1 MSRLYAT
8 GTNLPSCR
16 IAACRS
22 AAHPA
27 RIEIEPGG
35 ATRATRLRATSSS
48 TRRHQSRRWIV
59 ETNACDFS
67 LSLSLARARAL
78 SFSRSSEART
88 KGAPVEFV
96 APGALTRR
104 SSLPLP
110 LALSSHTARLPPST
124 RGPPSGRPSVSLDP
138 SPLPSVALSRR
149 YHVCPFSFFF
159 LTPSSATSVS
169 RRDRDDDHHHRHHR
183 HHHHHRGVDIRHR
196 HTHARTH
203 THSRP
208 KCATIPRVNAPTGR
222 DGVGKRG
229 RDRTPRMDLYGDARQ
244 RDAYVADDS
253 SIALQL
259 RSATR
264 GHTRRATMSGR
275 DCPRAYRRDTH
286 RCSRAR
292 GASSFPLKARF
303 PYHSLSLSLFLC
315 LELPFSAA
323 LGAIDTRRSNSRL
336 PAPKRISRGFCPHSA
351 LESVRL
357 ARVPEK
363 LPLLS
368 FASSPSHFLSLTR
381 TRYTPHRLSRTVL
394 RSTPLA
400 VRDNTPRNVS
410 LHIDGPASG
419 RRATR
424 RSDDTPVSCTE
435 RRLAIPPEAD
445 SRRGRRRRRRRR
457 RRRFTATPSTGS
469 PRRHGCIS
477 STARRVPARVLRA
490 P

>member
-1 MSRLYAT
+1 M
-8 GTNLPSCR
+8 
-16 IAACRS
+16 
-22 AAHPA
+22 PA
-27 RIEIEPGG
+27 I
-35 ATRATRLRATSSS
+35 
-48 TRRHQSRRWIV
+48 
-59 ETNACDFS
+59 S

-303 PYHSLSLSLFLC
+303 PYHSLSLSFSVTRTPVLGGPRRDRHAT
-315 LELPFSAA
+315 LELPTPGAEANLSRILSS
-323 LGAIDTRRSNSRL
+323 LGARIRPTCARAGKTASPLFRFLPLPLSLSHAHAVHATPSVSHRTPLDSARRSR
-336 PAPKRISRGFCPHSA
+336 H
-351 LESVRL
+351 
-357 ARVPEK
+357 
-363 LPLLS
+363 
-368 FASSPSHFLSLTR
+368 
-381 TRYTPHRLSRTVL
+381 
-394 RSTPLA
+394 
-400 VRDNTPRNVS
+400 TPRNVS